1 MLLVFDVDLFEETF
15 LVTSYFLQYEGGIK
29 VTSAVIRGI
38 FALSARV
45 GEKPDLTEVSW
56 LQVEVLC
63 T

>member
-45 GEKPDLTEVSW
+45 GEKPDLTEVS
-56 LQVEVLC
+56 
-63 T
+63 